1 MKSLALL
8 ILLLSFSLA
17 IQAQYNPAKVNKK
30 AVQLYQKAM
39 GLAQT
44 DELQAS
50 IETLKQAVRIDST
63 YEEAWLSIAG
73 MYGSFKS
80 YQAAVDN
87 YEKAKAIDSNFF
99 IDYNLPYSIDLA
111 GIG

>member
-1 MKSLALL
+1 M
-8 ILLLSFSLA
+8 INRFLLSAFLLCSFQA

-50 IETLKQAVRIDST
+50 IETLRQAVRIDSS
-63 YEEAWLSIAG
+63 YEEAYLSIAG
-73 MYGSFKS
+73 MYGSFKD

-99 IDYNLPYSIDLA
+99 IDYN
-111 GIG
+111 